1 MVMKQIEILSK
12 KFLKQAAKD
21 FLNFQK
27 ENKFFVF
34 YGDLGSGKTTFIQAL
49 CKELKVIDN
58 VTSPSFSII
67 NEYHTKDNKIIY
79 HFDFYRVKHLDE
91 VFDLGYEDYFYS
103 DNYCFVEW
111 PEKIG
116 EILPEEIVQVKIN
129 VADNGRRILEIE

>member
-116 EILPEEIVQVKIN
+116 EILPEEIVQIKIN
-129 VADNGRRILEIE
+129 VADNGRRILEIN

>member
-1 MVMKQIEILSK
+1 MVMKQIEIPSK

-27 ENKFFVF
+27 GKKFFVF
-34 YGDLGSGKTTFIQAL
+34 YGDLGSGKTTFIQAI

-67 NEYHTKDNKIIY
+67 NEYHTTDNNIIY

>member
-1 MVMKQIEILSK
+1 MVMKQIEIPSK

-129 VADNGRRILEIE
+129 VADNGRRILEIN